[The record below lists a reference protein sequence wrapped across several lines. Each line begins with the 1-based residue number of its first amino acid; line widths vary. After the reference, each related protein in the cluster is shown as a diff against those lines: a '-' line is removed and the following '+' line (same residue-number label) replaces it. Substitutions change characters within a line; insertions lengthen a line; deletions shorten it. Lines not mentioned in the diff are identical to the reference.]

1 MGWIQMI
8 LWVEVL
14 INSWLCMPLLLV
26 EQLRDIQIYVQIL
39 RGKFS
44 IIDCMLGKLC
54 LYTIKLHNLHL
65 ETIVD
70 LYIYKY

>member
-1 MGWIQMI
+1 
-8 LWVEVL
+8 
-14 INSWLCMPLLLV
+14 MPLLLV

>member
-1 MGWIQMI
+1 
-8 LWVEVL
+8 
-14 INSWLCMPLLLV
+14 MPLLLV

-70 LYIYKY
+70 LYIYTNINRRHQNGWICNHINI